1 MILEDVLKG
10 SNVLGTKGGNKARSG
25 TNIDGINVRL
35 MERVHMAFREE
46 SIWEERQ
53 EHKLGESQELIA

>member
-10 SNVLGTKGGNKARSG
+10 SNVLRMQGINKAWSG
-25 TNIDGINVRL
+25 TNIDGVNVRL
-35 MERVHMAFREE
+35 MERIHMAFREE

-53 EHKLGESQELIA
+53 KYKLGESEELIA